1 MDGMGMDD
9 QVPVTSGDE
18 EWRAP
23 AEEPEWSYPSPW
35 MVPERRIPAPVGP
48 PPPPPGAHGPN
59 RLTAAL
65 VLALVLAM
73 ATAAWAVI
81 DRWDI
86 SFSKPSLTESPA
98 PRPSADPARP
108 GGRSNGRPFRQAP
121 SGSAPDIDVNA
132 VAAKVQPALVD
143 IYTQLSS
150 GLSGAGTG
158 VILSP
163 DGTVLTNN
171 HVIEGSTSISVEHV
185 ATGRRYTAVVVGV
198 VPSEDIAVL
207 QLQEAALLPTI
218 PLGKS
223 SSVDVGD
230 PIVALGNAGGVG
242 GAPHTVSGTVQALN
256 QTITATDLDGNHP
269 ETLSG
274 LIQIDAP
281 LEPGDSGG
289 PLIDKSG
296 QVVGINTAASAS
308 RRFRAVGD
316 AVGFAIPIDRAMSL
330 ANQILA
336 GQASATVLLGYP
348 GQLGVVMSEPAPAT
362 VPGGAAQGVTV
373 AEVMPGSP
381 AASAGV
387 KAGDVL
393 TEVDGQPA
401 TAPDQV
407 SGLIKKKR
415 AGEKLNFTWI
425 DETGRRRTST
435 VVLAPGPAD

>member
-1 MDGMGMDD
+1 MFGMDD
-9 QVPVTSGDE
+9 ETTPTPVTD
-18 EWRAP
+18 P
-23 AEEPEWSYPSPW
+23 PEWSVPSPW
-35 MVPERRIPAPVGP
+35 YVPEPAVPVVVP
-48 PPPPPGAHGPN
+48 PPPPPPVGQGPN

-65 VLALVLAM
+65 VVALALAM
-73 ATAAWAVI
+73 ATATWAVI

-86 SFSKPSLTESPA
+86 HLSRPSLTQAPA
-98 PRPSADPARP
+98 PRPSNDPLRP
-108 GGRSNGRPFRQAP
+108 GGRFNPRPFRPAP
-121 SGSAPDIDVNA
+121 SQGSAPDIDVNA
-132 VAAKVQPALVD
+132 VAAKVQPGLVD

-158 VILSP
+158 VILTP
-163 DGTVLTNN
+163 DGEVLTNN
-171 HVIEGSTSISVEHV
+171 HVIEGATTINVEHV
-185 ATGRRYTAVVVGV
+185 ATGRRYTALVVGT

-207 QLQEAALLPTI
+207 QIQGAVNLPSV

-223 SSVDVGD
+223 STVSVGD
-230 PIVALGNAGGVG
+230 PVVALGNAGGVG

-256 QTITATDLDGNHP
+256 QTITATDIDGSHP

-289 PLIDKSG
+289 PLINKNG
-296 QVVGINTAASAS
+296 QVVGINTAASAN

-316 AVGFAIPIDRAMSL
+316 SVGFAIPIDRAAAL
-330 ANQILA
+330 VAQIEA
-336 GQASATVLLGYP
+336 GQASATVHLGYP
-348 GQLGVVMSEPAPAT
+348 GQLGVVMSDPAPST
-362 VPGGAAQGVTV
+362 PGGAPQGVTV

-381 AASAGV
+381 AANAGV
-387 KAGDVL
+387 VAGDVL

-407 SGLIKKKR
+407 SGLIKKHR
-415 AGEKLNFTWI
+415 SGEKLNFSWI
-425 DETGRRRTST
+425 DGTGRRRTAT

>member
-1 MDGMGMDD
+1 MDD
-9 QVPVTSGDE
+9 QRPVAPGDHTPQ
-18 EWRAP
+18 AGPSAAASDPP
-23 AEEPEWSYPSPW
+23 AWSVPSPW
-35 MVPERRIPAPVGP
+35 TVPELEIPAPAP
-48 PPPPPGAHGPN
+48 PPPPQPVYEGPN

-65 VLALVLAM
+65 VLTLVLAM

-81 DRWDI
+81 DRWEI
-86 SFSKPSLTESPA
+86 SFSRPAVTDSPA
-98 PRPSADPARP
+98 LRPSADPVRP
-108 GGRSNGRPFRQAP
+108 GGGSGGRPWRQAP

-132 VAAKVQPALVD
+132 VAAKVQPGMVD

-158 VILSP
+158 VILNP
-163 DGTVLTNN
+163 TGEVLTNN
-171 HVIEGSTSISVEHV
+171 HVIEGSTSISVVHI
-185 ATGRRYTAVVVGV
+185 ATGQRYTAIVVGV
-198 VPSEDIAVL
+198 VPSEDLAVL
-207 QLQEAALLPTI
+207 QIQGAVNLPTV

-223 SSVDVGD
+223 SSVKVGD

-289 PLIDKSG
+289 PLINKSG
-296 QVVGINTAASAS
+296 QVIGINTAASAT

-316 AVGFAIPIDRAMSL
+316 AIGFAVPIDRAMPL
-330 ANQILA
+330 VAQIQA
-336 GQASATVLLGYP
+336 GQASATVRLGYP
-348 GQLGVVMSEPAPAT
+348 GQLGVIMSEPAPT
-362 VPGGAAQGVTV
+362 TTPGGAPEGVLV

-387 KAGDVL
+387 VPGDVL
-393 TEVDGQPA
+393 TEVDGQAA
-401 TAPDQV
+401 TSPDQV
-407 SGLIKKKR
+407 SGLIKKRR
-415 AGEKLNFTWI
+415 AGEKLNFSWI
-425 DETGRRRTST
+425 DESDRRRNAT
-435 VVLAPGPAD
+435 VILAPGPAD

>member
-1 MDGMGMDD
+1 MDD
-9 QVPVTSGDE
+9 QGPVVSGDE

-23 AEEPEWSYPSPW
+23 AGEPEWSYPSPW
-35 MVPERRIPAPVGP
+35 MVPEPPVPVPVGP
-48 PPPPPGAHGPN
+48 PPPPPGAQGPN

-86 SFSKPSLTESPA
+86 SFSKPTISEAPA
-98 PRPSADPARP
+98 PRPSADGARP

-163 DGTVLTNN
+163 DGTILTNN

-207 QLQEAALLPTI
+207 QLQEATLLPTV

-223 SSVDVGD
+223 SSVEVGD

-269 ETLSG
+269 ETLTG

-289 PLIDKSG
+289 PLINKSG
-296 QVVGINTAASAS
+296 QVIGINTAASAT

-316 AVGFAIPIDRAMSL
+316 AVGFAIPMDRAMSL

-348 GQLGVVMSEPAPAT
+348 GQLGVVMSEPALAT
-362 VPGGAAQGVTV
+362 VPGGGAQGVTV
-373 AEVMPGSP
+373 AEVMAGSP

-393 TEVDGQPA
+393 TEVDGQAA

-407 SGLIKKKR
+407 SGLIKKHR

-425 DETGRRRTST
+425 DDTGRRRTST

>member
-1 MDGMGMDD
+1 
-9 QVPVTSGDE
+9 
-18 EWRAP
+18 
-23 AEEPEWSYPSPW
+23 
-35 MVPERRIPAPVGP
+35 
-48 PPPPPGAHGPN
+48 
-59 RLTAAL
+59 
-65 VLALVLAM
+65 M

-86 SFSKPSLTESPA
+86 SFSRPALTDSPA
-98 PRPSADPARP
+98 PRPNADPARP
-108 GGRSNGRPFRQAP
+108 GGRSSPRPWRQAP
-121 SGSAPDIDVNA
+121 QGSAPDIDVNA

-171 HVIEGSTSISVEHV
+171 HVIEGATTIAVEHV
-185 ATGRRYTAVVVGV
+185 STGKRYTAVVVGV
-198 VPSEDIAVL
+198 VPSEDLAVL
-207 QLQEAALLPTI
+207 QLQEAVLLPTV

-223 SSVDVGD
+223 SSVKVGD

-269 ETLSG
+269 EMLSG

-289 PLIDKSG
+289 PLINKSG
-296 QVVGINTAASAS
+296 QVIGINTAASAT
-308 RRFRAVGD
+308 RRFRSVGD
-316 AVGFAIPIDRAMSL
+316 AVGFTIPIDRAMTL
-330 ANQILA
+330 AGQILA
-336 GQASATVLLGYP
+336 GQASATVRLGYP
-348 GQLGVVMSEPAPAT
+348 GQLGVVMSEPAPST
-362 VPGGAAQGVTV
+362 TPGGAPQGVLV

-387 KAGDVL
+387 KTGDVL

-401 TAPDQV
+401 TSPDQV
-407 SGLIKKKR
+407 SGLIKKHR
-415 AGEKLNFTWI
+415 AGEKLSFSWI
-425 DETGRRRTST
+425 DETDRHRTVT

>member
-1 MDGMGMDD
+1 MGFDD
-9 QVPVTSGDE
+9 QGPVAGDQPN
-18 EWRAP
+18 AT
-23 AEEPEWSYPSPW
+23 ADQPEWSYPSPW
-35 MVPERRIPAPVGP
+35 SVPERHIPAPVGP
-48 PPPPPGAHGPN
+48 PPGVRPARGPN

-65 VLALVLAM
+65 VLTLVVAM

-86 SFSKPSLTESPA
+86 SFSKPALTESPA
-98 PRPSADPARP
+98 ARPGSDRALP
-108 GGRSNGRPFRQAP
+108 GGRSSPRPWRQAP
-121 SGSAPDIDVNA
+121 QGSAPDIDVNA

-158 VILSP
+158 VILSQ

-171 HVIEGSTSISVEHV
+171 HVIEGSTTITVEHV
-185 ATGRRYTAVVVGV
+185 STGKRYTAVVVGV
-198 VPSEDIAVL
+198 VPSEDLAVL
-207 QLQEAALLPTI
+207 QLQEAALLPTV

-223 SSVDVGD
+223 SSVKVGD

-269 ETLSG
+269 EMLSG

-289 PLIDKSG
+289 PLINKNG
-296 QVVGINTAASAS
+296 QVIGINTAASAT
-308 RRFRAVGD
+308 RRFRSVGD
-316 AVGFAIPIDRAMSL
+316 AVGFAIPIDRAMTL
-330 ANQILA
+330 AGQILA
-336 GQASATVLLGYP
+336 GQASATVRLGYP
-348 GQLGVVMSEPAPAT
+348 GQLGVVMSEPAPST
-362 VPGGAAQGVTV
+362 TPGGAPQGVLV

-387 KAGDVL
+387 KTGDVL

-401 TAPDQV
+401 TSPDQV
-407 SGLIKKKR
+407 SGLIKKHR
-415 AGEKLNFTWI
+415 AGEKLSFSWI
-425 DETGRRRTST
+425 DETDRHRTST